1 MPQKAQ
7 AMQRIPTTKAAKA
20 VDIKEEVNINKETII
35 KTLPLTKFGMVF
47 AAVERIFVPNCS
59 AAIVTKMAQ

>member
-1 MPQKAQ
+1 
-7 AMQRIPTTKAAKA
+7 MQRIPTTNAAKA
-20 VDIKEEVNINKETII
+20 VDIKDEVNMKRETII

-59 AAIVTKMAQ
+59 AAIVTNIAQ